1 VTLQWGCAHVCA
13 ALVEAFDAAAAEQ
26 ALRERVTLAS
36 ALVRARAEVDRGEAD
51 MGVTRV

>member
-1 VTLQWGCAHVCA
+1 LALELAQFGA
-13 ALVEAFDAAAAEQ
+13 AVVEAFDAAAAEQ